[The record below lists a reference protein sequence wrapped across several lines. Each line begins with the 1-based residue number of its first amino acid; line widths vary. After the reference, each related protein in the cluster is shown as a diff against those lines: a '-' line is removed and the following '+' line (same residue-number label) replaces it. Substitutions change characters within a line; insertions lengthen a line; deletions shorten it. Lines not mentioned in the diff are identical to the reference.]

1 MVKVPTLVGLG
12 GHVKNEQVALEY
24 GKPLLVG
31 RSRKCDV
38 SLRRSEIYRKM
49 KPDQREKDV
58 ALKTVSSQH
67 FKITMFNLGSI
78 EIVNMSENGTMV
90 DGKPVNRVII
100 TDVSSKPHEIRFGAK
115 EMFRLEV
122 RDHDKLPE
130 QL

>member
-1 MVKVPTLVGLG
+1 MIRVPTLVGLG

-24 GKPLLVG
+24 GKPLLIG
-31 RSRKCDV
+31 RSRKCEV

-78 EIVNMSENGTMV
+78 EIVNMSENGTIV
-90 DGKPVNRVII
+90 DGQAVQRVII
-100 TDVSSKPHEIRFGAK
+100 TDVSNKPHEIRFGAK
-115 EMFRLEV
+115 EAFRLEV
-122 RDHDKLPE
+122 RDHAKLPE
-130 QL
+130 ML

>member
-1 MVKVPTLVGLG
+1 MVRVPTLVGMN
-12 GHVKNEQVALEY
+12 GHVKNELVALEY
-24 GKPLLVG
+24 GKPLTIG
-31 RSRKCDV
+31 RSRRCDV

-49 KPDQREKDV
+49 KPDQRDNDV

-100 TDVSSKPHEIRFGAK
+100 TDVSNKPHEIRFGAK
-115 EMFRLEV
+115 ESFRLEL
-122 RDHDKLPE
+122 REHAKLPE
-130 QL
+130 ML